1 MSSASASSH
10 TYSSTVEQ
18 YIKCIFLLDQDHDKL
33 VPMHSVAEEMHI
45 ASSTATAMMKQ
56 LERAGLISYTQRK
69 GVQLTDSGRTLAI
82 YMLRRHRLIET
93 FLAEVLK
100 YDWSEVHADAEQLE
114 HAVSDTFVDKISAY
128 MGHPVTDPHGSPIP
142 AKDGHLAIDAHLPLV
157 EADIGRTYR
166 IQRIA
171 SDSAAVAK
179 ELDKNALHTGVRI
192 RVVER
197 NALLDVMTLELID
210 QQRTISIGLKLA
222 TCISL
227 RA

>member
-1 MSSASASSH
+1 MRA
-10 TYSSTVEQ
+10 
-18 YIKCIFLLDQDHDKL
+18 
-33 VPMHSVAEEMHI
+33 VAEEMHI

-56 LERAGLISYTQRK
+56 LERAGLISYTRRK
-69 GVQLTDSGRTLAI
+69 GVQLTDDGRTLAL

-93 FLAEVLK
+93 FLANVLK

-114 HAVSDTFVDKISAY
+114 HAVSDIFIDKISAY

-142 AKDGHLAIDAHLPLV
+142 EKDGHLTIAAHLPLA

-166 IQRIA
+166 IQRIT
-171 SDSAAVAK
+171 SDSAAIAK
-179 ELDKNALHTGVRI
+179 ELDKNALHTGVRV
-192 RVVER
+192 RVIER
-197 NALLDVMTLELID
+197 NALLDVLTLELID
-210 QQRTISIGLKLA
+210 QQQTISVGLKLA